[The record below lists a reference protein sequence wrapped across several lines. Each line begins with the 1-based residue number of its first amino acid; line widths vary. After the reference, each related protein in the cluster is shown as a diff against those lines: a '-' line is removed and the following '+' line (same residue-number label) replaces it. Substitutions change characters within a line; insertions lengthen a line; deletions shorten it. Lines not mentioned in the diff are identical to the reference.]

1 MVVNLDNTHI
11 LYNTIP
17 YNTNTTKL
25 ETAITKPFFKL
36 EAPKICMVV
45 DMVMVILIYF
55 FGGGRT
61 C

>member
-25 ETAITKPFFKL
+25 EIAITKPFFKL
-36 EAPKICMVV
+36 EAPK
-45 DMVMVILIYF
+45 F
-55 FGGGRT
+55 AW
-61 C
+61 